1 MMSTA
6 NPTPI
11 ERYWLCPLYSLD
23 CDCES
28 IDLVE
33 GIQIKGAPTEL
44 KKYIHDK
51 TYYLYGLWEDPS
63 EFIWAVFLPYRST
76 NVDGLSI
83 EERMS
88 VGFREQDRDRDSLID
103 LLTAL
108 RLHHGGRIV
117 AGPMISASID
127 DSEWH
132 IGGTTIWTRVSEKN
146 FILEDQKYCL
156 SREDVAEV
164 NNLLQ
169 DIRKWCND
177 GTLNKIDIALR
188 RFHSSYHGRFEDRI
202 IDQMIAFESLYL
214 GHDSELKYRLAL
226 RVAFL
231 LGKDNEEREY
241 IFSNMRKAYDLRSD
255 IVHGNRQVEISELSS
270 TVPKTEDYLRQSIR
284 RFLLLLSQENSLKE
298 IREKLLDENILTN
311 GRLLAFE
318 E

>member
-1 MMSTA
+1 MGTA
-6 NPTPI
+6 NPTTT
-11 ERYWLCPLYSLD
+11 ERYWLCPLYSFD
-23 CDCES
+23 CDFDVV
-28 IDLVE
+28 DLVE
-33 GIQIKGAPTEL
+33 GIQIKRAPTEL
-44 KKYIHDK
+44 KEYIHDK

-88 VGFREQDRDRDSLID
+88 VGLREQDRDRDSLID

-146 FILEDQKYCL
+146 FILEDQIYCL
-156 SREDVAEV
+156 SREDVTEV
-164 NNLLQ
+164 NHLLQ

-188 RFHSSYHGRFEDRI
+188 RFNSAYHGPIEDRI
-202 IDQMIAFESLYL
+202 IDQIIAFESLYL
-214 GHDSELKYRLAL
+214 GHDPELKYRLAI

-231 LGKDNEEREY
+231 LGKDNGDRED

-255 IVHGNRQVEISELSS
+255 IVHGNRQVERSELNSI
-270 TVPKTEDYLRQSIR
+270 VPKTEDYLRQSIR
-284 RFLLLLSQENSLKE
+284 RFLLLLSPKKSLKE
-298 IREKLLDENILTN
+298 IKEKLLDENIIKN
-311 GRLLAFE
+311 GNLLASK
-318 E
+318 

>member
-1 MMSTA
+1 MSTNSQA
-6 NPTPI
+6 N
-11 ERYWLCPLYSLD
+11 RYWLCPLYSFD
-23 CDCES
+23 SDCES

-33 GIQIKGAPTEL
+33 GIQIKRAPTEL
-44 KKYIHDK
+44 KEYIHDK

-188 RFHSSYHGRFEDRI
+188 RFHSSYHGPIEDRI
-202 IDQMIAFESLYL
+202 IDQMIAFESLYI
-214 GHDSELKYRLAL
+214 GDERGIKQKLASRTASLL
-226 RVAFL
+226 RESKAS
-231 LGKDNEEREY
+231 KDNITDE
-241 IFSNMRKAYDLRSD
+241 MKDAYQKRCD
-255 IVHGNRQVEISELSS
+255 IVHVIKEVPKEELRE
-270 TVPKTEDYLRQSIR
+270 VIPKTEEYLRLSLR
-284 RFLLLLSQENSLKE
+284 KFLLLLSRGNSLKG
-298 IREKLLDENILTN
+298 IRNSLEGNVPPEWSKLNS
-311 GRLLAFE
+311 
-318 E
+318 

>member
-1 MMSTA
+1 MSTNSQA
-6 NPTPI
+6 N
-11 ERYWLCPLYSLD
+11 RYWLCPLYSFD
-23 CDCES
+23 SDCES

-33 GIQIKGAPTEL
+33 GIQIKRAPTEL
-44 KKYIHDK
+44 KEYIHDK

-177 GTLNKIDIALR
+177 GTLSKIDIALR
-188 RFHSSYHGRFEDRI
+188 RFHSSYHGSFEDRI
-202 IDQMIAFESLYL
+202 IDQMIAFESLYI
-214 GHDSELKYRLAL
+214 GDERGIKQKLASRTASLL
-226 RVAFL
+226 RESKAS
-231 LGKDNEEREY
+231 KDNITDE
-241 IFSNMRKAYDLRSD
+241 MKDAYQKRCD
-255 IVHGNRQVEISELSS
+255 IVHVIKEVPKEELRE
-270 TVPKTEDYLRQSIR
+270 VIPKTEEYLRLSLR
-284 RFLLLLSQENSLKE
+284 KFLLLLSRGNSLKG
-298 IREKLLDENILTN
+298 IRNSLEGNVPPEWSKLNS
-311 GRLLAFE
+311 
-318 E
+318 

>member
-1 MMSTA
+1 MSIDSATSS
-6 NPTPI
+6 
-11 ERYWLCPLYSLD
+11 YWLCPLYSFD
-23 CDCES
+23 CYTE
-28 IDLVE
+28 IVDLAE
-33 GIQIKGAPTEL
+33 GIQIKRAPTEL
-44 KKYIHDK
+44 KEYIHDK

-188 RFHSSYHGRFEDRI
+188 RFHSSYHGRFEDRV

-214 GHDSELKYRLAL
+214 GYDPELKYRLAL

-284 RFLLLLSQENSLKE
+284 RFLLLLSPGNSLKE
-298 IREKLLDENILTN
+298 IREKLLDENILKN
-311 GRLLAFE
+311 GKLLAFRE
-318 E
+318 

>member
-1 MMSTA
+1 MSTDSA
-6 NPTPI
+6 TSS
-11 ERYWLCPLYSLD
+11 YWLCPLYSFD
-23 CDCES
+23 CYTE
-28 IDLVE
+28 IVDLAE
-33 GIQIKGAPTEL
+33 GIQIKRAPTEL
-44 KKYIHDK
+44 KEYIHDK

-177 GTLNKIDIALR
+177 GTLNKIDVALR

-231 LGKDNEEREY
+231 LGKDNEERED

-270 TVPKTEDYLRQSIR
+270 IVPKTEDYLRWSIR

-298 IREKLLDENILTN
+298 IREKLLDENILKN
-311 GRLLAFE
+311 GNLFAPKE
-318 E
+318 